1 MALEI
6 RPFGTTMILTD
17 TEKLAFFELKQPLI
31 TIGPKILSYHVVPN
45 KTYNLQITQFLEETN
60 IQTEVKVNGYQ
71 VFKGQNTRA
80 RQFPHPKAYFSS
92 PWADAFTSE
101 FGTVKNVKIYTE
113 PKCWAG
119 QKSVPSITAAPKCKF
134 KKIQC

>member
-31 TIGPKILSYHVVPN
+31 TIGPKILSIMLYPTKRTICKLPN
-45 KTYNLQITQFLEETN
+45 FLKKPT
-60 IQTEVKVNGYQ
+60 
-71 VFKGQNTRA
+71 FKQKLRSMDI
-80 RQFPHPKAYFSS
+80 RFSKAS

-119 QKSVPSITAAPKCKF
+119 QKSVPSITAAPKCKV
-134 KKIQC
+134 KKIHS